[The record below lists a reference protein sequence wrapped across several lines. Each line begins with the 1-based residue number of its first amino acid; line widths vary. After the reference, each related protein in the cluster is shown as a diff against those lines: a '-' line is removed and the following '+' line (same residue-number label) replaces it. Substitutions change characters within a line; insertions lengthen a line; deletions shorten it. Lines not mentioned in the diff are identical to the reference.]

1 MTSEP
6 IKTEEQPDKVEKKPG
21 GLGIA
26 LDFGPLLIFF
36 IAYKLTGV
44 IAGTAVFMAAIAVA
58 VVISKLKLGKV
69 SPMLWLSAILVV
81 GFGGL
86 TIYFR
91 DERFI
96 QIKPTIIYT
105 LCSLILFG
113 GLMMGKPLLK
123 FLLHAAFD
131 GVNEQGWLKFSRNM
145 AIFFAGMAV
154 LNEAMRATLSFDLW
168 LTLKVW
174 GVTILSMVFGL
185 ANIPMLMRHGLSMD
199 AKDVIEE
206 KPPEG

>member
-1 MTSEP
+1 MTAET
-6 IKTEEQPDKVEKKPG
+6 IKTDDQAEKNGKKPG
-21 GLGIA
+21 GLGTA

-44 IAGTAVFMAAIAVA
+44 ITGTVVFMAAIAVA

-69 SPMLWLSAILVV
+69 PPMLWLSAILVI

-86 TIYFR
+86 TVYFR
-91 DERFI
+91 DPRFI

-113 GLMMGKPLLK
+113 GLIMGKPLLK
-123 FLLHAAFD
+123 FLLHAAFE

-145 AIFFAGMAV
+145 AIFFAGMAL

-174 GVTILSMVFGL
+174 GVTILSVAFGM
-185 ANIPMLMRHGLSMD
+185 ANIPMLMRHGLSLD
-199 AKDVIEE
+199 AKDAIEG